1 MELKADMTVRSLI
14 ERCPGA
20 IQFFLRRS
28 MLCVGCPVEAFHTLE
43 EVARIHGEAP
53 DFFMNELGSS
63 IATEAA
69 LTIESM
75 NPLPEACEKGDN
87 GMLKK
92 VEAFK
97 ENGFSDKGLSKLLV
111 HDSPYMKTLNFNFRA
126 GQELPVHSHDI
137 DGQLCIVVLT
147 GSGLFLGKDD
157 ATIPAEPG
165 DVLISDIAEPH
176 GIRAATDMRVL
187 VTIAPPI

>member
-1 MELKADMTVRSLI
+1 MKFNADMTVRDLVAQYPDTI
-14 ERCPGA
+14 R
-20 IQFFLRRS
+20 FFLRKKMRC
-28 MLCVGCPVEAFHTLE
+28 MGCPTEGFHTLS
-43 EVARIHGEAP
+43 EVARIHGEDP
-53 DFFMNELGSS
+53 DCFMDELGRSFDS
-63 IATEAA
+63 ETA

-75 NPLPEACEKGDN
+75 DSLPRACEKGDH

-92 VEAFK
+92 VETFK
-97 ENGFSDKGLSKLLV
+97 ENGFSEKGLTKLLV
-111 HDSPYMKTLNFNFRA
+111 HDSPYMKALNFNFRA

-147 GSGLFLGKDD
+147 GSGWFLGKDD
-157 ATIPAEPG
+157 VTIPAEPG
-165 DVLISDIAEPH
+165 DVLISDIAKPH